1 MFKYAT
7 NNDELI
13 LFNEMIIL
21 IALTMAEEVCKESQW
36 RTSKSLESIQ
46 NSLARINFTNSI
58 FKKHENEIWCYYI

>member
-13 LFNEMIIL
+13 QLGHQMIIL

-36 RTSKSLESIQ
+36 TSKSLESIQ
-46 NSLARINFTNSI
+46 NSLARIRFTNSI
-58 FKKHENEIWCYYI
+58 FKKY

>member
-36 RTSKSLESIQ
+36 TSKSLESIQ
-46 NSLARINFTNSI
+46 NSLARIRFTNSI
-58 FKKHENEIWCYYI
+58 FKKY